1 MLTKCTK
8 LLFRGNSLA
17 NTDLLYQGNDD
28 GGGGGGGG
36 GWGLA
41 GFVKPFQLPNT
52 EGLFRNAT
60 KEETMLSRCVVML
73 LL

>member
-17 NTDLLYQGNDD
+17 NTDLLYQGNDYDD

-36 GWGLA
+36 GVGWLCEA
-41 GFVKPFQLPNT
+41 FQLPNT